1 MHITQCT
8 LDDVDAILEL
18 YAAASALQTS
28 KNVVA
33 WPVFTRTFIENE
45 IRQGKQYKLV
55 VNNEIASNWSV
66 FHADKEIWGDRN
78 ENDSIYIHRICT
90 NPRHR
95 GNNYMKTII
104 DWCRQHAIDIG
115 RDYVRLDTLGNNTRL
130 IALYQSV
137 GFDFV
142 GILRLDNVEGL
153 PAHYHREPN
162 CARFEMKVTRR

>member
-1 MHITQCT
+1 MNIARCT
-8 LDDVDAILEL
+8 LNDAPAILEL
-18 YAAASALQTS
+18 YNAASALQTS

-33 WPVFTRTFIENE
+33 WPKFTLEFIENE

-66 FHADKEIWGDRN
+66 FHEDKEIWGEKDKG
-78 ENDSIYIHRICT
+78 DSIYIHRICT
-90 NPRHR
+90 NPKHR

-115 RDYVRLDTLGNNTRL
+115 KDYVRLDTLGNNTRL

-137 GFDFV
+137 GFDFL
-142 GILRLDNVEGL
+142 GILRLTNVEGL
-153 PAHYHREPN
+153 PDHYHKEPN
-162 CARFEMKVTRR
+162 CAMFEMKV